1 MVFDLGMPDRIALIT
16 GASRGIGLAIAHRL
30 SADGYHVVVTAR
42 SADKIADLADQLNAA
57 GRPADA
63 VACDL
68 GDRSSVDDLVAEVR
82 ARHGRLDVLVNN
94 AGALPAARVAEE
106 VTRAEWDAVLEVNL
120 SAPWFLAC
128 RAKELMGD
136 RGGVIVNVA
145 STASFYPSR
154 GLIAYNVSKAGVVML
169 TKVLA
174 LEWAR
179 HGVRVVGIAPGK
191 IDTDLVAPVIAH
203 AEKKG
208 VALNPQRRVG
218 TGEEVAGLVSYVV
231 SDAAAFVTGSVI
243 PIDGGELLVATSEHG
258 K

>member
-42 SADKIADLADQLNAA
+42 SADKIADLADQLKAA

-94 AGALPAARVAEE
+94 AGALPAARVAED

-136 RGGVIVNVA
+136 HVNSRWFNTIAWLTTVVVKPCELPLHARRPAIGLPRSLLIV
-145 STASFYPSR
+145 R
-154 GLIAYNVSKAGVVML
+154 L
-169 TKVLA
+169 
-174 LEWAR
+174 
-179 HGVRVVGIAPGK
+179 
-191 IDTDLVAPVIAH
+191 
-203 AEKKG
+203 
-208 VALNPQRRVG
+208 
-218 TGEEVAGLVSYVV
+218 
-231 SDAAAFVTGSVI
+231 
-243 PIDGGELLVATSEHG
+243 
-258 K
+258 